1 MAEVN
6 KIKYGICN
14 VYYAVAQDNG
24 QGVLTYGT
32 PVKWPGARAISLS
45 AEGDTTKWPADN
57 VTYWQG
63 VSNSGYQGDLTMARI
78 VDSFHTDVLG
88 EVLDTNGALVEYSN
102 IIGKQFAL
110 MFQFE
115 GDAKATRHVLYNCVA
130 GRPDI
135 AGNTVDGSI
144 EPEEETISLTA
155 SPRLND
161 NVVKASIK
169 DDGSAAYANFFAAV
183 YEPVTD

>member
-6 KIKYGICN
+6 KIKYGIQN
-14 VYYAVAQDNG
+14 VHYAVAVDDG
-24 QGVLTYGT
+24 TGKLTYGT

-45 AEGDTTKWPADN
+45 AEGETTKWPADN

-63 VSNSGYQGDLTMARI
+63 VSNSGYEGDLTMARVI
-78 VDSFHTDVLG
+78 DSFHTDVLG

-115 GDAKATRHVLYNCVA
+115 GDSKSTRHVLYNCVA

-144 EPEEETISLTA
+144 EPEEETVTITA

-161 NVVKASIK
+161 NVVKASLK
-169 DDGSAAYANFFAAV
+169 DDGSAAYANFFSAV